1 MFIKRHCYE
10 SEKANH
16 VLREDI
22 GNIKFRKDLRTG
34 YIKSFYKSI
43 LKVKKN
49 KPNKQK

>member
-1 MFIKRHCYE
+1 MFIKRHRYE

-22 GNIKFRKDLRTG
+22 GNIKLHMG

-49 KPNKQK
+49 KRNKQK